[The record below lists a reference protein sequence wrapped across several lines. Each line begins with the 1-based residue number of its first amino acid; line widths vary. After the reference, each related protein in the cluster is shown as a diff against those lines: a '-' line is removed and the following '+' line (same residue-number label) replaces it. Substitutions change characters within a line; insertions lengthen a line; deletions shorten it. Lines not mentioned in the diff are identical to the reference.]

1 MGILHRYEQFA
12 TKADFKVLSRGVR
25 TQLDHLEGTTARL
38 EKQTDRLEEKTD
50 RLEARTSRLEGKT
63 DRLDAKVDHLDAKVG
78 QLEVK
83 VGQLEGK
90 VDQLDQKVS
99 QFEVKMTTEIADLKS
114 TMQSNLEHCKN
125 EFSNLRADI
134 AVLTNSHKYVLWIGG
149 VLATMCMS
157 FFGLCLSILI
167 PTLK

>member
-25 TQLDHLEGTTARL
+25 TQLDHLEGTTGRL
-38 EKQTDRLEEKTD
+38 EKKTDRLEEKTD
-50 RLEARTSRLEGKT
+50 RLEARTSRLEAKT
-63 DRLDAKVDHLDAKVG
+63 DRLDAKVDHL
-78 QLEVK
+78 
-83 VGQLEGK
+83 EGK
-90 VDQLDQKVS
+90 VDHLDQKVS
-99 QFEVKMTTEIADLKS
+99 RFEVKMTAEIADLKI

-125 EFSNLRADI
+125 EFASLRADI

>member
-12 TKADFKVLSRGVR
+12 TKTDFKVLSRGVR

-38 EKQTDRLEEKTD
+38 EKQTERLEEKTD

-78 QLEVK
+78 QLE
-83 VGQLEGK
+83 GK

-99 QFEVKMTTEIADLKS
+99 KFEIKMTTEIADLKS

>member
-25 TQLDHLEGTTARL
+25 TQLDHLEGTTGRL
-38 EKQTDRLEEKTD
+38 EKKTDRLEEKTD
-50 RLEARTSRLEGKT
+50 RLEARTSRLEAKT
-63 DRLDAKVDHLDAKVG
+63 DRLDAKVDHLDAKVDH
-78 QLEVK
+78 
-83 VGQLEGK
+83 LEGK
-90 VDQLDQKVS
+90 VDHLDQKVS
-99 QFEVKMTTEIADLKS
+99 RFEVKMTAEIADLKI

-125 EFSNLRADI
+125 EFASLRADI

>member
-25 TQLDHLEGTTARL
+25 TQLDHLEGTTGRL
-38 EKQTDRLEEKTD
+38 EKKTDRLEEKTD
-50 RLEARTSRLEGKT
+50 RLEARTSRLEAKT
-63 DRLDAKVDHLDAKVG
+63 DRLDAKVDHL
-78 QLEVK
+78 
-83 VGQLEGK
+83 EGK
-90 VDQLDQKVS
+90 VDHLDQKVS
-99 QFEVKMTTEIADLKS
+99 RFEVKMTAEIADLKI

-125 EFSNLRADI
+125 EFASLRADI
-134 AVLTNSHKYVLWIGG
+134 AALTNSHKYVLWIGG